1 MLKQFKVLLIWGILI
16 VGFMACNDNGS
27 EPPTAA
33 ILSLLRTEYGGC
45 NEYKGGDILP
55 KAAIQNDSL
64 SWEISDDTLK
74 IFTGITYIC
83 CAPFDVESEQS
94 GDSLKIM
101 IRDVCGISSEHC
113 YCRCI
118 CYYTFLTIF
127 TGYSG
132 DRYHL
137 AVWLH
142 SPRQAQDSLLWQVEI
157 P

>member
-1 MLKQFKVLLIWGILI
+1 MLRQFKVLLIWGILI

-74 IFTGITYIC
+74 IFTSITYIC
-83 CAPFDVESEQS
+83 CAPFVVESEQS

-113 YCRCI
+113 
-118 CYYTFLTIF
+118 
-127 TGYSG
+127 
-132 DRYHL
+132 
-137 AVWLH
+137 
-142 SPRQAQDSLLWQVEI
+142 
-157 P
+157 

>member
-1 MLKQFKVLLIWGILI
+1 
-16 VGFMACNDNGS
+16 MACIDSENG
-27 EPPTAA
+27 PQTAA

-118 CYYTFLTIF
+118 CHYTFLTIF

-142 SPRQAQDSLLWQVEI
+142 SPRLAQDSLLWQVEI

>member
-1 MLKQFKVLLIWGILI
+1 MLKQFKSLLIWGILI

-74 IFTGITYIC
+74 IFTSITYIC
-83 CAPFDVESEQS
+83 CAPFVVESEQS

-113 YCRCI
+113 YCKCI

-137 AVWLH
+137 AVWLY